1 MQRLL
6 RRIYEVKGMK
16 KIEKNP
22 DLMIPISK
30 DNRLKEWITEYV
42 GEKLS
47 PENGE
52 VTVEMILDV
61 FTTDFPEFLIPLAEE
76 NFIRGYELALND
88 IENTSE

>member
-1 MQRLL
+1 M
-6 RRIYEVKGMK
+6 E

-30 DNRLKEWITEYV
+30 DNRLKELITEYV

>member
-1 MQRLL
+1 M
-6 RRIYEVKGMK
+6 E

-30 DNRLKEWITEYV
+30 DNRLKELITEYV

-61 FTTDFPEFLIPLAEE
+61 FTTDFPEFLLPLAEE

>member
-1 MQRLL
+1 
-6 RRIYEVKGMK
+6 MK